1 MHLTESYLP
10 KKAKAALVSA
20 SRKTQPLH
28 LPVWADL
35 QVKSWYR
42 KLAPNLSG
50 CKVTWLWDLCGN
62 LVSLGSFS
70 AGSSNCRALR
80 TSNSPE
86 SQIFSK
92 GSFATFFSSSA
103 VKVKTAGAQKCCE
116 FEKPSDTG
124 SWSFF
129 LQGAQTPY
137 SSYVTG
143 HGACHLLHGL
153 GGCLRIQLL
162 QRVSNIEFRII
173 QMFNQSHHT
182 HIFAL
187 FVFKWERLTK
197 SDTALMAY
205 QERREASTYGE
216 LYSILAQ
223 HLDMD
228 YVWRK
233 KMSSVQNPRLVVL
246 L

>member
-1 MHLTESYLP
+1 MV
-10 KKAKAALVSA
+10 VS
-20 SRKTQPLH
+20 
-28 LPVWADL
+28 
-35 QVKSWYR
+35 
-42 KLAPNLSG
+42 
-50 CKVTWLWDLCGN
+50 WDLCGN

-86 SQIFSK
+86 TQIFSE
-92 GSFATFFSSSA
+92 GFFCNFFSSSA
-103 VKVKTAGAQKCCE
+103 VKVKTRECKNAVNL
-116 FEKPSDTG
+116 EKRVTLVASG
-124 SWSFF
+124 SFF
-129 LQGAQTPY
+129 VQGAQTPY

-143 HGACHLLHGL
+143 RWACHSLHGL

-197 SDTALMAY
+197 SDTALMAC

-233 KMSSVQNPRLVVL
+233 RMSSVQNPRLVVL